1 MSPFVLRPL
10 LSSLPPSSLAVIV
23 PSARRLPSFLRAM
36 ALVPLGGRPLAAA
49 AAPPPPPPPVPV
61 DEYFECNMC
70 GDMKPTGCFYWYP
83 GGQKHRS
90 QCTRCDYLWKQ
101 IHKELRRQGCTG
113 FYYTFVKRDDILRR
127 SLFDFFNTHFG
138 PLSGVSIK
146 NWAIAEMVIPANGGM
161 PQPAPGGVGAAP
173 GGIVGVPPQPA
184 PGGFGGM
191 PQQPAPGGG
200 GGVVQAALG
209 VHGGMPQRPAGP
221 GNDGFGKRVC
231 LRSVTKVRFNAGSV
245 TSFTSRTDIF

>member
-1 MSPFVLRPL
+1 M
-10 LSSLPPSSLAVIV
+10 
-23 PSARRLPSFLRAM
+23 FL
-36 ALVPLGGRPLAAA
+36 LAAG
-49 AAPPPPPPPVPV
+49 P
-61 DEYFECNMC
+61 
-70 GDMKPTGCFYWYP
+70 WR
-83 GGQKHRS
+83 QR
-90 QCTRCDYLWKQ
+90 QRDYLWKQ
-101 IHKELRRQGCTG
+101 IHKEIRRQGCTG

-231 LRSVTKVRFNAGSV
+231 LRSVTEVRFNAGSV

>member
-1 MSPFVLRPL
+1 
-10 LSSLPPSSLAVIV
+10 
-23 PSARRLPSFLRAM
+23 M

-70 GDMKPTGCFYWYP
+70 GDMKPTGRFYWYP
-83 GGQKHRS
+83 GGQKHRL
-90 QCTRCDYLWKQ
+90 QCKLCDYLWKQ
-101 IHKELRRQGCTG
+101 IHKEIRRQGCTG
-113 FYYTFVKRDDILRR
+113 LYYTFVKRDDILRR

-138 PLSGVSIK
+138 SLSGASIK
-146 NWAIAEMVIPANGGM
+146 NWAIAEMVIPVRCQYQELGN
-161 PQPAPGGVGAAP
+161 QPAPGGVGAAP

-231 LRSVTKVRFNAGSV
+231 LRSVTEVRFNAGSV

>member
-1 MSPFVLRPL
+1 
-10 LSSLPPSSLAVIV
+10 
-23 PSARRLPSFLRAM
+23 M

-90 QCTRCDYLWKQ
+90 QCTQCDYLWKQ
-101 IHKELRRQGCTG
+101 IHKEIRRQGCTG

>member
-70 GDMKPTGCFYWYP
+70 GDMKLTGCFYWYP

-90 QCTRCDYLWKQ
+90 QCTQCDYLWKQ
-101 IHKELRRQGCTG
+101 IHKEIRRQGCTG

-146 NWAIAEMVIPANGGM
+146 NWAISRPL
-161 PQPAPGGVGAAP
+161 AAS
-173 GGIVGVPPQPA
+173 VPPLAASLACRLNQPLA
-184 PGGFGGM
+184 ASAACLSSRPLAVVAAWFKRHWASM
-191 PQQPAPGGG
+191 AACRRDPQGRETMVLAS
-200 GGVVQAALG
+200 AC
-209 VHGGMPQRPAGP
+209 
-221 GNDGFGKRVC
+221 VC
-231 LRSVTKVRFNAGSV
+231 VR
-245 TSFTSRTDIF
+245 